1 MEPAKIPAQPTLQ
14 SKYCHMKRALPHDC
28 HSFVSHFVILVNR
41 LSSFHREE
49 IDMGVPQEI
58 DSKRAE
64 ECKERIESARD
75 YLENE
80 IAPDPK
86 MNFLLEGCKNKH
98 SSCAY
103 WAVLGECENNPN
115 YMKVNCA
122 PVCHSCEQLSV
133 ETRCPYDPETMPSI
147 WKPGDVNE
155 FFTNLTTMDEY
166 VQYEPIVLSR
176 PEYLPGD
183 TEETAEYKIGPWA
196 VMLENFLTDEEADR
210 LIELGAA
217 EGYERSSDVGELK
230 FDGTYEN
237 NVNSGRTSKNS
248 WCQHECYNDT
258 ISQRVIQ
265 RITDLTNIPEV
276 NSEYLQMLKY
286 EVGEYYQTH
295 HDYIPHLKDRQQG
308 ARIMTVYMYL
318 NDVEEGG
325 GTQFPNLDITVQPK
339 KGRALLWPSVLDED
353 PDQKDP
359 RTMHQAMK
367 VTKGVKYGANA
378 WIHQRDFKTPNS
390 NGCG

>member
-1 MEPAKIPAQPTLQ
+1 
-14 SKYCHMKRALPHDC
+14 
-28 HSFVSHFVILVNR
+28 
-41 LSSFHREE
+41 
-49 IDMGVPQEI
+49 MGVPQEI
-58 DSKRAE
+58 DAKRAQ
-64 ECKERIESARD
+64 ECKERIESARY

-133 ETRCPYDPETMPSI
+133 ETRCPYDPETMPNI

-196 VMLENFLTDEEADR
+196 VMLDNFLTDEEADR

-217 EGYERSSDVGELK
+217 EGYERSTGVGEIK
-230 FDGTYEN
+230 FDGAADKVETR
-237 NVNSGRTSKNS
+237 SRTSKNS

-258 ISQRVIQ
+258 TAQRVIQ
-265 RITDLTNIPEV
+265 RITDVTNIPEK
-276 NSEYLQMLKY
+276 NSENLQMLKY
-286 EVGEYYQTH
+286 DVGEFYDTH
-295 HDYIPHLKDRQQG
+295 HDYIPHLKDRQEG
-308 ARIMTVYMYL
+308 VRIMTVYLYL

-325 GTQFPNLDITVQPK
+325 GTRFPNLDITVQPK
-339 KGRALLWPSVLDED
+339 KGRALLWPSVLDRD
-353 PDQKDP
+353 PHRKDP
-359 RTMHQAMK
+359 RTTHQAMK
-367 VTKGVKYGANA
+367 VIHGVKYGANA